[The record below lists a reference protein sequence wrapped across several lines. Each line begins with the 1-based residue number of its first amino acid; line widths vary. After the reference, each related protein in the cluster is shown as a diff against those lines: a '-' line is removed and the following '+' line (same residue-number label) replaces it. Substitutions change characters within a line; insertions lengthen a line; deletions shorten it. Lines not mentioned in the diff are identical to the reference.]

1 MTAAARKTAPEK
13 SAQQLLAEVRAL
25 GATVYLKGDHAALR
39 GPIPPDLMER
49 MRARRDEIIAILR
62 AENEPKLD
70 WWNQPVEGWREG
82 RLVIRNIAR
91 DEITVINL
99 RDAEPEGNA

>member
-1 MTAAARKTAPEK
+1 MTAARKISHEDTAAGLI
-13 SAQQLLAEVRAL
+13 SEVRAL
-25 GATVYLKGDHAALR
+25 GANVYLKGDQAAIR
-39 GPIPPDLMER
+39 GAVPPDLVAR

-82 RLVIRNIAR
+82 RLVIRIIAR
-91 DEITVINL
+91 DEIAVINL